1 MKKMNHASFCFV
13 ILLVLIFG
21 CGKEKSKPEEV
32 SASGTLSVYV
42 VNYPL
47 KYFAE
52 RIGGDLHQTLLYPLG
67 YWSLIYG
74 NDP

>member
-1 MKKMNHASFCFV
+1 MKRENSIFCYLLLV
-13 ILLVLIFG
+13 MILLSG
-21 CGKEKSKPEEV
+21 CGKDQDKPDDV

-52 RIGGDLHQTLLYPLG
+52 RIGGERVEVHFPAPG
-67 YWSLIYG
+67 SWSVFL
-74 NDP
+74 